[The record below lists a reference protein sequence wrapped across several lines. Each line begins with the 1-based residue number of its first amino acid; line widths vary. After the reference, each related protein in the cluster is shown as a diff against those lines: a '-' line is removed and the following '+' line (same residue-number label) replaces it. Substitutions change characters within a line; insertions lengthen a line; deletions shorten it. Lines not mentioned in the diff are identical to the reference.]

1 MIYEPQAYTTRF
13 INHANHRRVI
23 LKIARFLVAIAYVN
37 THWQCLCQ
45 LNRNKK
51 KMIFQKKG
59 VKQMALSLDIG
70 VSIWYNTTITERGKV
85 MNYHLGQVVKTEP
98 NQLTD
103 SSYFLITK
111 LDRDNEM
118 YEIEDGQNTYF
129 AWDDVLSSVDTTEF
143 LNAIQTNQLTN
154 EMIIKAWLKNQDQ
167 YS

>member
-1 MIYEPQAYTTRF
+1 
-13 INHANHRRVI
+13 
-23 LKIARFLVAIAYVN
+23 
-37 THWQCLCQ
+37 
-45 LNRNKK
+45 
-51 KMIFQKKG
+51 
-59 VKQMALSLDIG
+59 MALSLDIG
-70 VSIWYNTTITERGKV
+70 VSIWYNTTITEREDNT
-85 MNYHLGQVVKTEP
+85 MNHYLGQVVKAEP

-103 SSYFLITK
+103 SSYFVITK

>member
-1 MIYEPQAYTTRF
+1 
-13 INHANHRRVI
+13 
-23 LKIARFLVAIAYVN
+23 
-37 THWQCLCQ
+37 
-45 LNRNKK
+45 
-51 KMIFQKKG
+51 
-59 VKQMALSLDIG
+59 MALSLDIG
-70 VSIWYNTTITERGKV
+70 VSIWYNTPITQREDNP
-85 MNYHLGQVVKTEP
+85 MNHYLGQVVKPEP

-103 SSYFLITK
+103 SSYFVITK

>member
-1 MIYEPQAYTTRF
+1 
-13 INHANHRRVI
+13 
-23 LKIARFLVAIAYVN
+23 
-37 THWQCLCQ
+37 
-45 LNRNKK
+45 
-51 KMIFQKKG
+51 
-59 VKQMALSLDIG
+59 MALSLDIG

-85 MNYHLGQVVKTEP
+85 MNHYLGQVVKTEP

-103 SSYFLITK
+103 SSYFVITK

>member
-1 MIYEPQAYTTRF
+1 MT
-13 INHANHRRVI
+13 
-23 LKIARFLVAIAYVN
+23 
-37 THWQCLCQ
+37 
-45 LNRNKK
+45 
-51 KMIFQKKG
+51 
-59 VKQMALSLDIG
+59 LSLDIG
-70 VSIWYNTTITERGKV
+70 VSIWYNTTITEREDNT
-85 MNYHLGQVVKTEP
+85 MHHYLGQVVKTEP

-103 SSYFLITK
+103 SSYFVITK

>member
-1 MIYEPQAYTTRF
+1 MT
-13 INHANHRRVI
+13 
-23 LKIARFLVAIAYVN
+23 
-37 THWQCLCQ
+37 
-45 LNRNKK
+45 
-51 KMIFQKKG
+51 
-59 VKQMALSLDIG
+59 LSLDIG
-70 VSIWYNTTITERGKV
+70 VSIWYNTTITKREDIT
-85 MNYHLGQVVKTEP
+85 MNHYFGQVVKTEP

-103 SSYFLITK
+103 SSYFVITK